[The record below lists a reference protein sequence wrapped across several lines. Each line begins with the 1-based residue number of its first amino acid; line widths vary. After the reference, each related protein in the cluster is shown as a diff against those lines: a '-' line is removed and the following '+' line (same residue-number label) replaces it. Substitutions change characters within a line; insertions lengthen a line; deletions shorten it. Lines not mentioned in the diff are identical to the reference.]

1 MPILTLQRRQTEV
14 GRIRIG
20 EKKGNRPAKLDRF
33 RITSASKRLVDEVA
47 ALYGGTVRQWD
58 GSPAGTQWEVY
69 TEARSLPV
77 VVPPQNYLTQWYEQW
92 SGGGCMRRCDGQ
104 TETRSGKPCL
114 CPADLEERR
123 QQAQSGK
130 ACKPTTRLNLML
142 LEVPS
147 IGLWRLES
155 HGENAAVELPGVAEV
170 LALRSAYQEGVLEL
184 QQRRSV
190 VQKPGGGSETRQYI
204 VPYLDIH
211 RRPDEMVALDG
222 QPAGGRAAVAG
233 RQEHA
238 AIGSA
243 PTAAPVEQL
252 GAAAADWRA
261 RVSAL
266 ADEQSWRALWAEFT
280 NGGELADEVRAAM
293 LARASEIKA
302 GQTSMGA
309 DAGEPVDAEVV
320 DEDTDQLWT
329 EVMRAVPDGWST
341 SRTEQE
347 CRTVTGRSP
356 EDATAADLRQFLK
369 ALKELAA

>member
-20 EKKGNRPAKLDRF
+20 EKKGNRPAKLDHF

-47 ALYGGTVRQWD
+47 ALYGGTVQQWD
-58 GSPAGTQWEVY
+58 GAPAGTQWEVY

-92 SGGGCMRRCDGQ
+92 SGGGCLRRCDGR
-104 TETRSGKPCL
+104 TETRTGKDCL

-123 QQAQSGK
+123 NLAKDGK

-147 IGLWRLES
+147 IGMWRLES

-190 VQKPGGGSETRQYI
+190 VQKPGGGAETRQYI
-204 VPYLDIH
+204 VPYLDIR

-222 QPAGGRAAVAG
+222 QPAGGRAAVA
-233 RQEHA
+233 A
-238 AIGSA
+238 AQRMAID
-243 PTAAPVEQL
+243 AAP
-252 GAAAADWRA
+252 AAAPGPATDPAAVVDWPA
-261 RVSAL
+261 RIAAVNSEQAL
-266 ADEQSWRALWAEFT
+266 RELWSEIT
-280 NGGELADEVRAAM
+280 HGGELTAELKTAMTARAAE
-293 LARASEIKA
+293 LKTAQTSPAASEV
-302 GQTSMGA
+302 
-309 DAGEPVDAEVV
+309 VDAEVV
-320 DEDTDQLWT
+320 DEDTDRLWT

-341 SRTEQE
+341 GRTEQE
-347 CRTVTGRSP
+347 CKRVIGKSP
-356 EDATAADLRQFLK
+356 EDADAADLRRFLEALK
-369 ALKELAA
+369 AATA